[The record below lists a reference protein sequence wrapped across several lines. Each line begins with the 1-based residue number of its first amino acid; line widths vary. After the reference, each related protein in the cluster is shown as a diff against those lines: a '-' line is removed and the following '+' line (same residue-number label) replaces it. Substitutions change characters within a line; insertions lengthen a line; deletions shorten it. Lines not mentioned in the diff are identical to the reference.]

1 MTLPVALNIFLW
13 ALLVLGTGVYLV
25 VRLWERHAMGENGLI
40 ASHVILGRLALFLLA
55 LGGIGVLGGLLSD
68 ADVPVRFVLVV
79 IRSLALAAVWTL
91 VIYDIQR
98 VRRIT

>member
-13 ALLVLGTGVYLV
+13 ALLVLGTGVYLAM
-25 VRLWERHAMGENGLI
+25 RLWERHAMGENGLI

-55 LGGIGVLGGLLSD
+55 LGGIGVLAGQLSD
-68 ADVPVRFVLVV
+68 AEPLRFVLVV